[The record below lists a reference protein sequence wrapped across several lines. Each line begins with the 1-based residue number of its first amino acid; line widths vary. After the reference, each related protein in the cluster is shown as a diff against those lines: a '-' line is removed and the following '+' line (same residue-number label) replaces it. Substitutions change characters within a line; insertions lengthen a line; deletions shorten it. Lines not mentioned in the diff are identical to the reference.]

1 MDYIHNPQR
10 LTKPLIRK
18 PGVPKDESILE
29 GKQDWSDIFREAT
42 WEEALDFAGGKLKEL
57 KDKHGLK
64 VLAGFGSAKGSN
76 EEAYLFQK
84 LVRTGFGSNNV
95 DHCTRLCHA
104 SSVAALL
111 EGVGSGAVS
120 NQVNDVEHSSLI
132 FLIGSNPTANHPVA
146 ATWFK
151 NAAKRGAKIV
161 LCDPRMTEISKHAW
175 RTMQFKPDT
184 DVAMLNAMINTIIEE
199 GLADKDFITNRANN
213 YEALKDNIKG
223 YSPEAMAPI
232 CGIPP
237 ETLREVA
244 REFATTKS
252 AMILWGMGISQHVHG
267 TDNARCLI
275 ALVSITGQI
284 GKPGS
289 GLHPLR
295 GQNNVQGASDA
306 GLIPMMFPNYQR
318 VDNPEAHAWFEKFWG
333 MPLDKKP
340 GYTVVEIMHKITAP
354 DSDPDKIRGMYVEG
368 ENPAM
373 SDPDLNHARH
383 ALASLE
389 HLVVQ
394 DIFMTETA
402 LLADVVLPAS
412 AWPEKV
418 GTASNTDR
426 MVQMGKKAINPPG
439 EAKPDLWI
447 IQEIA
452 KRMSLNWNYPGP
464 DAGVAAVYEE
474 MRQAM
479 HGAIKG
485 ITWERLERE
494 SSVTYPCLSLEDPG
508 RPIVFDD
515 SFDTPDGKVKLV
527 PADIIPANERPD
539 TEYPFVLITGRQLE
553 HWHTGSMTRRAT
565 ILDAIEPMATVSMH
579 GEDMTQL
586 GVSAGDVITVQSRR
600 GEVGIHVRRD
610 DGTPRGVIFI
620 PFAYYEAAANL
631 ITNSALDPF
640 GKIPEFKYCAVKLAK
655 GGEVAKI
662 MGYGTNAPNGPEL
675 TVNI

>member
-1 MDYIHNPQR
+1 MMTRKLPIIAIATAPGKAGVGVVRISGQNLR
-10 LTKPLIRK
+10 GITK
-18 PGVPKDESILE
+18 
-29 GKQDWSDIFREAT
+29 A
-42 WEEALDFAGGKLKEL
+42 
-57 KDKHGLK
+57 
-64 VLAGFGSAKGSN
+64 
-76 EEAYLFQK
+76 LFQK
-84 LVRTGFGSNNV
+84 ELSPRQASLLNLRDADGQSIDQLVAIYFVAPASFTGEDV
-95 DHCTRLCHA
+95 LELQCHGGPQ
-104 SSVAALL
+104 LL
-111 EGVGSGAVS
+111 ELVMKRCLELGKNDGLVIAEPGEFTLRAYLNNKMDLAQAEAIADLIDAQSEAAV
-120 NQVNDVEHSSLI
+120 
-132 FLIGSNPTANHPVA
+132 
-146 ATWFK
+146 
-151 NAAKRGAKIV
+151 RGAARS
-161 LCDPRMTEISKHAW
+161 LQGAFSDS
-175 RTMQFKPDT
+175 
-184 DVAMLNAMINTIIEE
+184 INDLIEE
-199 GLADKDFITNRANN
+199 ITQLRILVESTLDFPEEEIEFLENAQARAR
-213 YEALKDNIKG
+213 L
-223 YSPEAMAPI
+223 
-232 CGIPP
+232 
-237 ETLREVA
+237 VA
-244 REFATTKS
+244 
-252 AMILWGMGISQHVHG
+252 V
-267 TDNARCLI
+267 N
-275 ALVSITGQI
+275 ITGQI

-333 MPLDKKP
+333 TPLDKKP

-354 DSDPDKIRGMYVEG
+354 DSDPDKIRGMYIEG

-426 MVQMGKKAINPPG
+426 MVQMGKKAIEPPG
-439 EAKPDLWI
+439 DAKPDLWI

-452 KRMSLNWNYPGP
+452 KRMGLNWNYQGP
-464 DAGVAAVYEE
+464 DAGVAAVYDE

-479 HGAIKG
+479 HGAING
-485 ITWERLERE
+485 ITWERLEKE
-494 SSVTYPCLSLEDPG
+494 SSVTYPCLSAEDPG

-515 SFDTPDGKVKLV
+515 SFATDDGKVKLV
-527 PADIIPANERPD
+527 PADTIPANERPD
-539 TEYPFVLITGRQLE
+539 GEYPFVLITGRQLE

-565 ILDAIEPMATVSMH
+565 ILDAIEPMATVSMN

-610 DGTPRGVIFI
+610 DGTPRGVVFI

-631 ITNSALDPF
+631 ITNPALDPF

-655 GGEVAKI
+655 GGQVAKV
-662 MGYGTNAPNGPEL
+662 MGYGTNDPDRQEVVA
-675 TVNI
+675 TSS